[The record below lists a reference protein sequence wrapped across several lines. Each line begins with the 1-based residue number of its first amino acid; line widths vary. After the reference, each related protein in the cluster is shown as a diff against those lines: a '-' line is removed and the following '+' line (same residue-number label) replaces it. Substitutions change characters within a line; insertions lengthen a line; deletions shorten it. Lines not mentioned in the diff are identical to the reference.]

1 MLHIEELLSI
11 LSAYD
16 LEPYPL
22 IMKRGVCYAYIPLT
36 NDGLTEQAQFEVTIV
51 YDKLIDCFI
60 TKSEIDKLLITV
72 GDNRLTNAIV
82 SCTQSGGGQYYDDD
96 LKVYK
101 LQVNYA
107 VVARLY

>member
-1 MLHIEELLSI
+1 MPLFELINI
-11 LSAYD
+11 LSAYE

-22 IMKRGVCYAYIPLT
+22 IMKRGICYAYVPLS
-36 NDGLTEQAQFEVTIV
+36 NDGLIEQAQFEVTFV
-51 YDKLIDCFI
+51 YDKLVDCF
-60 TKSEIDKLLITV
+60 TKKSEIDALLITV
-72 GDNRLTNAIV
+72 GDNRLTDTIV